1 MDVER
6 INYRIKYYLKIYDG
20 RKKPTYERVKNDIVS
35 QAYRK
40 QQNYLINAISDCFDN
55 LENCG
60 VISVIPFSDLTSQQ
74 QEEVRNNSEIYYII
88 N

>member
-6 INYRIKYYLKIYDG
+6 INYLIKYYLKIYDG
-20 RKKPTYERVKNDIVS
+20 RKKPTYERVKND
-35 QAYRK
+35 
-40 QQNYLINAISDCFDN
+40 
-55 LENCG
+55 
-60 VISVIPFSDLTSQQ
+60 IPFSDLTSQQ